1 MKNLKQHVEF
11 DIEFRRN
18 NFSGKFIVLEGIEA
32 SGKTTQVLR
41 LGKALPDVFL
51 TKNPTDGQ
59 IGSFIRKEVLGGHTD
74 IPPVAYQYLFA
85 ADREIQQ
92 QEIIKH
98 LKEGK
103 TVISDRYFWSSVA
116 YGIADR
122 EGMDYENW
130 ENVSLVA
137 LSLLSMYHQFLLP
150 DLSIYLDIS
159 VEESSRRIK
168 GSEKHTEIYDNHNMN
183 LKIEKGYDWLIKK
196 FPREISVINGEKDE
210 EEITQE
216 ILKLIGKTNK

>member
-1 MKNLKQHVEF
+1 
-11 DIEFRRN
+11 
-18 NFSGKFIVLEGIEA
+18 
-32 SGKTTQVLR
+32 
-41 LGKALPDVFL
+41 
-51 TKNPTDGQ
+51 
-59 IGSFIRKEVLGGHTD
+59 
-74 IPPVAYQYLFA
+74 
-85 ADREIQQ
+85 
-92 QEIIKH
+92 
-98 LKEGK
+98 
-103 TVISDRYFWSSVA
+103 
-116 YGIADR
+116 
-122 EGMDYENW
+122 MDYENW